1 MLRVMPTEIVPGATT
16 MEKSEDGEDVAT
28 VARVINTA
36 STNTRRRSPANVRRT
51 STPPVSL

>member
-1 MLRVMPTEIVPGATT
+1 MLRVMPTETVPGATT
-16 MEKSEDGEDVAT
+16 IEKFEDGEDVAT
-28 VARVINTA
+28 AAPVMDTA

>member
-16 MEKSEDGEDVAT
+16 MEKSEDGEDVAA

-36 STNTRRRSPANVRRT
+36 STNTRRSPANVRRT